1 MNFGSLIGWIILG
14 GFVLLFLWVAAV
26 YNKLV
31 RLGVRAEE
39 AWRGVDTLLRK
50 RFDLIPNLV
59 ETVKGYAGHERE
71 VFEKVTEARSASMR
85 ARTPKEQGEADNV
98 LAGTLKSLFAVVEN
112 YPQLKANENFMSLQ
126 KSLEGV
132 EEEIAR
138 SRRYYNAVVRDLNTA
153 IKVFPQ
159 NMIATLFRIGER
171 EFYALPS
178 EAMQEPPKVSFAR

>member
-1 MNFGSLIGWIILG
+1 MIGWIILG
-14 GFVLLFLWVAAV
+14 VFVLLFLWIAGV

-59 ETVKGYAGHERE
+59 ETVKGYATHERE
-71 VFEKVTEARSASMR
+71 VFERVTEARSASMK
-85 ARTPKEQGEADNV
+85 ARTPKEQAEADNV

-112 YPQLKANENFMSLQ
+112 YPQLKANENFTSLQ
-126 KSLEGV
+126 RSLEGL

-159 NMIATLFRIGER
+159 NLIANLFRIQER
-171 EFYALPS
+171 EFYMLPS
-178 EAMQEPPKVSFAR
+178 EAMGEPPKVDFSR

>member
-1 MNFGSLIGWIILG
+1 MDFGSLIGWVILG
-14 GFVLLFLWVAAV
+14 AFVLLLFWVVSV

-59 ETVKGYAGHERE
+59 ETVKGFATHERE
-71 VFEKVTEARSASMR
+71 VFERVTEARSACMK
-85 ARTPKEQGEADNV
+85 ARTPKEQAEADNV
-98 LAGTLKSLFAVVEN
+98 LAGTLKSLFAVAEN

-126 KSLEGV
+126 SSLEGL

-159 NMIATLFRIGER
+159 NLVATVFRIQER
-171 EFYALPS
+171 EFYMLPS

>member
-1 MNFGSLIGWIILG
+1 MIGWIILG
-14 GFVLLFLWVAAV
+14 IFVLLVLWVGAT

-39 AWRGVDTLLRK
+39 AWRGIDTLLRK

-59 ETVKGYAGHERE
+59 ETVKGYASHERE
-71 VFEKVTEARSASMR
+71 LFERVAEARSASMR
-85 ARTPKEQGEADNV
+85 ARTPKEQAEADNM
-98 LAGTLKSLFAVVEN
+98 LAGALKTLFAVAEA

-126 KSLEGV
+126 KSLESL

-159 NMIATLFRIGER
+159 NLVANLFGIRER
-171 EFYALPS
+171 EFYTLPS
-178 EAMQEPPKVSFAR
+178 EAMGEPPKVDFSR

>member
-1 MNFGSLIGWIILG
+1 MTGWIILG
-14 GFVLLFLWVAAV
+14 VFVLLFLWVTVV

-39 AWRGVDTLLRK
+39 AWRGIDTLLRK

-59 ETVKGYAGHERE
+59 ETVKGYATHERE
-71 VFEKVTEARSASMR
+71 VFERVTEARSASMK
-85 ARTPKEQGEADNV
+85 AQTPKEQAEADNV
-98 LAGTLKSLFAVVEN
+98 LAGTLKSLFAVAEN
-112 YPQLKANENFMSLQ
+112 YPELKANANFTALQ
-126 KSLEGV
+126 KSLEEL

-159 NMIATLFRIGER
+159 NLIANLFRVKER
-171 EFYALPS
+171 EFYMLPS
-178 EAMQEPPKVSFAR
+178 ETMAEPPKVDFSR